1 MAKKKKTKVDLK
13 TFTVKK
19 CPYCYSH
26 LTVTANRCDRCGKRV
41 GPVESSGWAKK
52 TVDWKAYIKAAIAAG
67 LFIWFFWWAFMR

>member
-1 MAKKKKTKVDLK
+1 MATKKKKAVDVK

-26 LTVTANRCDRCGKRV
+26 LAVNVMRCDRCGKRV

-52 TVDWKAYIKAAIAAG
+52 TIDWKAYCTALVAAAV
-67 LFIWFFWWAFMR
+67 FIIFFWWAFMR